1 MKQLSRDDYNALREG
16 ATVIEAD
23 RYGDKVLLLSDGTY
37 LKLFRV
43 KRLFSSAVFY
53 PYSKRFVKNVSKLV
67 EKGIPTVTV
76 IESYRIPS
84 IRRTAVHYYPLTGK
98 TLRKLGTLDLITTE
112 KLGKFIREL
121 HDKGIYFR
129 SLHMG
134 NIVISQEN
142 RLGLIDVSDMKV
154 NMKPLTTEM
163 RIRNF
168 QHMAR
173 YPEDIHALQAQ
184 LKSFLQGYHRN
195 QDDHKLQEQLQT
207 MLSAAIDH
215 TSKS

>member
-53 PYSKRFVKNVSKLV
+53 PYSKRFVKNVSKLA

-84 IRRTAVHYYPLTGK
+84 IKRTAVHYYPLTGK
-98 TLRKLGTLDLITTE
+98 TLRKLGTLDLMTTE

-134 NIVISQEN
+134 NIVISQES

-154 NMKPLTTEM
+154 YKQQLSEEL
-163 RIRNF
+163 RLRNF
-168 QHMAR
+168 QHLAR
-173 YPEDIHALQAQ
+173 YTEDTGQ
-184 LKSFLQGYHRN
+184 LKPHFHSFLQAYLKPK
-195 QDDHKLQEQLQT
+195 D
-207 MLSAAIDH
+207 
-215 TSKS
+215 SKGLEMQIRGILF

>member
-98 TLRKLGTLDLITTE
+98 TLRKLGNLDMITVS

-154 NMKPLTTEM
+154 NPKSLSTKM

-173 YPEDIHALQAQ
+173 YPEDIHALKAQ
-184 LKSFLQGYHRN
+184 LTSFLQGYHRN
-195 QDDHKLQEQLQT
+195 QDDHMLQEQLQA
-207 MLSAAIDH
+207 MLSRAIDQ

>member
-98 TLRKLGTLDLITTE
+98 TLRKLGNLDMITVS

-154 NMKPLTTEM
+154 YKQQLSEEL
-163 RIRNF
+163 RLRNF
-168 QHMAR
+168 QHLAR
-173 YPEDIHALQAQ
+173 YTEDTGQ
-184 LKSFLQGYHRN
+184 LKPHFHSFLQAYLKPK
-195 QDDHKLQEQLQT
+195 D
-207 MLSAAIDH
+207 
-215 TSKS
+215 SKGLEMKIRGILF

>member
-1 MKQLSRDDYNALREG
+1 MKKLSRDDYNALREG

-53 PYSKRFVKNVSKLV
+53 PYSKRFVKNVKKLV
-67 EKGIPTVTV
+67 NKGIPTVTV

-98 TLRKLGTLDLITTE
+98 TLRKLGTMDLITTG

-154 NMKPLTTEM
+154 YKQSLSEEL
-163 RIRNF
+163 RLRNF
-168 QHMAR
+168 LHLAR
-173 YPEDIHALQAQ
+173 YTEDTNYLKTHLQSFIQAY
-184 LKSFLQGYHRN
+184 LKP
-195 QDDHKLQEQLQT
+195 QDNEELEKKILRTLF
-207 MLSAAIDH
+207 
-215 TSKS
+215 

>member
-98 TLRKLGTLDLITTE
+98 TLRKLGSLDLVTTE

-142 RLGLIDVSDMKV
+142 RLGLIDVSDMRVLRTSLSNSLRK
-154 NMKPLTTEM
+154 
-163 RIRNF
+163 RNF
-168 QHMAR
+168 EHLAR
-173 YPEDIHALQAQ
+173 YQLDVQAFENQVHFFFKGYLQDSNNIELATFLKKIFYTKRNHA
-184 LKSFLQGYHRN
+184 
-195 QDDHKLQEQLQT
+195 E
-207 MLSAAIDH
+207 
-215 TSKS
+215 

>member
-98 TLRKLGTLDLITTE
+98 TLRKLGNLDMITVS

-154 NMKPLTTEM
+154 YKQQLSEEL
-163 RIRNF
+163 RLRNF
-168 QHMAR
+168 QHLAR
-173 YPEDIHALQAQ
+173 YTEDTGQLKPHFQSLLQAYHKPEDGKGLEMKIRGIL
-184 LKSFLQGYHRN
+184 F
-195 QDDHKLQEQLQT
+195 
-207 MLSAAIDH
+207 
-215 TSKS
+215 

>member
-76 IESYRIPS
+76 IKSYRIPS
-84 IRRTAVHYYPLTGK
+84 IKRTAVHYYPLTGK

-134 NIVISQEN
+134 NIVISQES

-154 NMKPLTTEM
+154 YKQQLSEEL
-163 RIRNF
+163 RLRNF
-168 QHMAR
+168 QHLAR
-173 YPEDIHALQAQ
+173 YTDDTGQ
-184 LKSFLQGYHRN
+184 LKPHFQSFLQAYLKPE
-195 QDDHKLQEQLQT
+195 D
-207 MLSAAIDH
+207 
-215 TSKS
+215 SKDLEMKIREILF